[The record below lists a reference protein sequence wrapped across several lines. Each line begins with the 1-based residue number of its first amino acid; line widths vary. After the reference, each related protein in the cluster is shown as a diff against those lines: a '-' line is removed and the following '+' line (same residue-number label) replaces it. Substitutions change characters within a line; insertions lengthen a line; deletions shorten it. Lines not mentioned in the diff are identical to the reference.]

1 MPECRVRPRTR
12 AEFYGIVLLV
22 RQNICGHLEDIV
34 DAMMLEQLFHW
45 PYRRDDESLPSS
57 NFNLTF
63 IPRQTRRMFHRQ
75 RIVTVDNTKKITTA
89 MRLVAAAKV
98 RRAQDAVTKTR
109 PFSETLQSIFGA
121 LIQQLGKEDVNLPLL
136 NTREVKNV
144 LLVGL
149 SGDRGLCGAYNSYA
163 IKKTESRGKELAS
176 QGYNVE
182 YVTIG
187 KKISQYF
194 RRRDEIYT
202 VKRAFD
208 CGQAP
213 NAAEA
218 SAIAQELL
226 ADYLSGEVDSVEIVY
241 TRFVS
246 LISSEPSIRTLLP
259 LSIRGIEDEKD
270 EIFQLTSDGGK
281 FKVEREEVPAAEA
294 AELPQD
300 LIFEQ
305 DPIQI
310 LNSILPLYLDGQI
323 LRMLQ
328 ESVASELA
336 ARMAS
341 MGAASDNAADLSK
354 RLSLTY
360 NRARQASVTQELLEI
375 VAGADAA
382 ASGGQ

>member
-1 MPECRVRPRTR
+1 MPQQFRTVTDIDAFLPHRTEHIFIRRLTSFLPRLNKC
-12 AEFYGIVLLV
+12 F
-22 RQNICGHLEDIV
+22 
-34 DAMMLEQLFHW
+34 
-45 PYRRDDESLPSS
+45 
-57 NFNLTF
+57 
-63 IPRQTRRMFHRQ
+63 PRRQ

-98 RRAQDAVTKTR
+98 RRAQDAVIKTR
-109 PFSETLQSIFGA
+109 PFSETLQGIFGA
-121 LIQQLGKEDVNLPLL
+121 LINQLGKEDVNLPLL
-136 NTREVKNV
+136 TSREVKNV

-163 IKKTESRGKELAS
+163 IKKTETRAKELMA

-182 YVTIG
+182 FVTIG

-194 RRRDEIYT
+194 RRRNDTYN

-246 LISSEPSIRTLLP
+246 LITSEPSIRTLLP
-259 LSIRGIEDEKD
+259 LSIRGIEDETD
-270 EIFQLTSDGGK
+270 EIFQLTSEGGK
-281 FKVEREEVPAAEA
+281 FKVEREEVPAAEPT
-294 AELPQD
+294 ELSQD

>member
-1 MPECRVRPRTR
+1 MVQVARTLAALVGSAACASAFMGPAVTSFSGVRV
-12 AEFYGIVLLV
+12 VD
-22 RQNICGHLEDIV
+22 NV
-34 DAMMLEQLFHW
+34 DAVLAS
-45 PYRRDDESLPSS
+45 PARRSVV
-57 NFNLTF
+57 T
-63 IPRQTRRMFHRQ
+63 PRMGGKENAIRQ
-75 RIVTVDNTKKITTA
+75 RIVTVNNTKKITTA

-98 RRAQDAVTKTR
+98 RRAQDAVLRTR

-121 LIQQLGKEDVNLPLL
+121 LIAQLGKENLDLPLL
-136 NTREVKNV
+136 NAREVKNV

-163 IKKTESRGKELAS
+163 IKKTEARGNELTA

-194 RRRDEIYT
+194 KRRSDTYT

-226 ADYLSGEVDSVEIVY
+226 SDYLSGEFDSVEIVY
-241 TRFVS
+241 TKFVS

-259 LSIRGIEDEKD
+259 LSIRGIEDETD
-270 EIFQLTSDGGK
+270 EIFQLTTQGGK
-281 FKVEREEVPAAEA
+281 FTVDREEVEPVENAEI
-294 AELPQD
+294 PQD

-328 ESVASELA
+328 ESVAAELA

-341 MGAASDNAADLSK
+341 MGAASDNAADLAK
-354 RLSLTY
+354 RLSLQY

-382 ASGGQ
+382 QSGAK

>member
-1 MPECRVRPRTR
+1 MVQIAPALVFVAGGLACASAFTGPLGVTTSTFGGVDVTASPASSAPARRSVITPRMGGKENAIRTR
-12 AEFYGIVLLV
+12 I
-22 RQNICGHLEDIV
+22 
-34 DAMMLEQLFHW
+34 
-45 PYRRDDESLPSS
+45 
-57 NFNLTF
+57 T
-63 IPRQTRRMFHRQ
+63 
-75 RIVTVDNTKKITTA
+75 TVKNTQKITTA
-89 MRLVAAAKV
+89 MQLVAAAKV
-98 RRAQDAVTKTR
+98 RRAQDAVVRTR

-121 LIQQLGKEDVNLPLL
+121 LIAQLGKEDVNLPLL

-144 LLVGL
+144 LIVGL

-163 IKKTESRGKELAS
+163 IKKTEARGKELAA

-182 YVTIG
+182 FVTIG

-194 RRRDEIYT
+194 ARREELYT

-208 CGQAP
+208 MGQAP

-226 ADYLSGEVDSVEIVY
+226 SDYLSGEVDSVEIIY

-259 LSIRGIEDEKD
+259 LSIRGIEDETD
-270 EIFQLTSDGGK
+270 EIFQLTSEGGK
-281 FKVEREEVPAAEA
+281 FKVEREEVPSTEVAD
-294 AELPQD
+294 LPQD

-328 ESVASELA
+328 ESVAAELA

-341 MGAASDNAADLSK
+341 MGAASDNAGELSK
-354 RLSLTY
+354 KLSLQY

-382 ASGGQ
+382 SQGGS

>member
-1 MPECRVRPRTR
+1 
-12 AEFYGIVLLV
+12 
-22 RQNICGHLEDIV
+22 
-34 DAMMLEQLFHW
+34 
-45 PYRRDDESLPSS
+45 
-57 NFNLTF
+57 
-63 IPRQTRRMFHRQ
+63 
-75 RIVTVDNTKKITTA
+75 

-98 RRAQDAVTKTR
+98 RRAQDAVVKTR

-121 LIQQLGKEDVNLPLL
+121 LIGQLGKEDVNLPLL
-136 NTREVKNV
+136 STREVKNV
-144 LLVGL
+144 LIVGL

-163 IKKTESRGKELAS
+163 IKKTEARGKELTA

-194 RRRDEIYT
+194 ARRDEIYT
-202 VKRAFD
+202 VKRSFD
-208 CGQAP
+208 IGQSP
-213 NAAEA
+213 DAAEA
-218 SAIAQELL
+218 STIAQELL
-226 ADYLSGEVDSVEIVY
+226 SDYLSGEVDSVEIIY

-259 LSIRGIEDEKD
+259 LSIRGIEDETD
-270 EIFQLTSDGGK
+270 EIFQLTSEGGK
-281 FKVEREEVPAAEA
+281 FKVEREEVPATEPAEF
-294 AELPQD
+294 PQD

-341 MGAASDNAADLSK
+341 MGAASDNAAELSK
-354 RLSLTY
+354 KLSLQY

-382 ASGGQ
+382 SQGGK

>member
-1 MPECRVRPRTR
+1 MTGTMALLFGGAAYASAFVGSAGMSAFSGMRLIENVNTVAPARRTSVVTPRMGGKENAIRTR
-12 AEFYGIVLLV
+12 I
-22 RQNICGHLEDIV
+22 
-34 DAMMLEQLFHW
+34 
-45 PYRRDDESLPSS
+45 S
-57 NFNLTF
+57 
-63 IPRQTRRMFHRQ
+63 
-75 RIVTVDNTKKITTA
+75 TVNNTKKITTA

-98 RRAQDAVTKTR
+98 RRAQEAVMKTR

-121 LIQQLGKEDVNLPLL
+121 LIAQLGKEDVNLPLL
-136 NTREVKNV
+136 TTRDVKNV
-144 LLVGL
+144 ILVGL
-149 SGDRGLCGAYNSYA
+149 SGDRGLCGAYNSYV
-163 IKKTESRGKELAS
+163 IKKVEARGKELMA

-182 YVTIG
+182 FITIG

-194 RRRDEIYT
+194 RRREQYS
-202 VKRAFD
+202 VKRSFD
-208 CGQAP
+208 CGQMP

-226 ADYLSGEVDSVEIVY
+226 SDYLSGEADSVEIVY

-246 LISSEPSIRTLLP
+246 LIASEPSIRTLLP

-270 EIFQLTSDGGK
+270 ELFQLTTDGGK
-281 FKVEREEVPAAEA
+281 FAVEREEAPEVEN

-328 ESVASELA
+328 ESVAAELA

-341 MGAASDNAADLSK
+341 MAAASDNAADLSK
-354 RLSLTY
+354 RLSLQY

-382 ASGGQ
+382 ASGK

>member
-1 MPECRVRPRTR
+1 MVQLARTLAALVGSAACASAFMGPAVTSFSGVRV
-12 AEFYGIVLLV
+12 VD
-22 RQNICGHLEDIV
+22 NV
-34 DAMMLEQLFHW
+34 DAVVAS
-45 PYRRDDESLPSS
+45 PARRSVV
-57 NFNLTF
+57 T
-63 IPRQTRRMFHRQ
+63 PRMGGKENAIRQ
-75 RIVTVDNTKKITTA
+75 RIVTVNNTKKITTA

-98 RRAQDAVTKTR
+98 RRAQDAVLRTR

-121 LIQQLGKEDVNLPLL
+121 LIAQLGKENLDLPLL
-136 NTREVKNV
+136 NAREVKNV

-163 IKKTESRGKELAS
+163 IKKTEARGNELTA

-194 RRRDEIYT
+194 KRRSDTYT

-226 ADYLSGEVDSVEIVY
+226 SDYLSGEFDSVEIVY
-241 TRFVS
+241 TKFVS
-246 LISSEPSIRTLLP
+246 LIASEPSIRTLLP
-259 LSIRGIEDEKD
+259 LSIRGIEDETD
-270 EIFQLTSDGGK
+270 EIFQLTTQGGK
-281 FKVEREEVPAAEA
+281 FTVDREEAEPVEN
-294 AELPQD
+294 AEIPQD

-328 ESVASELA
+328 ESVAAELA

-341 MGAASDNAADLSK
+341 MGAASDNAADLAK
-354 RLSLTY
+354 RLSLQY

-382 ASGGQ
+382 QSGAK

>member
-1 MPECRVRPRTR
+1 MHRINFHPRT
-12 AEFYGIVLLV
+12 
-22 RQNICGHLEDIV
+22 
-34 DAMMLEQLFHW
+34 
-45 PYRRDDESLPSS
+45 
-57 NFNLTF
+57 
-63 IPRQTRRMFHRQ
+63 PRFVVCRQ
-75 RIVTVDNTKKITTA
+75 RIGTVNNTKKITTA

-98 RRAQDAVTKTR
+98 RRAQDAVLRTR

-121 LIQQLGKEDVNLPLL
+121 LIAQLGKENLDLPLL
-136 NTREVKNV
+136 NSRDVKNV
-144 LLVGL
+144 LMVGL

-163 IKKTESRGKELAS
+163 IKRTEERGKELAA

-187 KKISQYF
+187 KKITQHF
-194 RRRDEIYT
+194 KRREEFYT
-202 VKRAFD
+202 IKRAFD

-226 ADYLSGEVDSVEIVY
+226 SDYLSGECDSVEIVY
-241 TRFVS
+241 TKFVS
-246 LISSEPSIRTLLP
+246 LIASEPSIRTLLP

-270 EIFQLTSDGGK
+270 ELFQLTTQGGK
-281 FKVEREEVPAAEA
+281 FKVDREELEPVENAEI
-294 AELPQD
+294 PQD

-328 ESVASELA
+328 ESVAAELA

-341 MGAASDNAADLSK
+341 MGAASDNAAELSK
-354 RLSLTY
+354 KLSLQY

-382 ASGGQ
+382 ASGAK

>member
-1 MPECRVRPRTR
+1 
-12 AEFYGIVLLV
+12 
-22 RQNICGHLEDIV
+22 
-34 DAMMLEQLFHW
+34 
-45 PYRRDDESLPSS
+45 
-57 NFNLTF
+57 
-63 IPRQTRRMFHRQ
+63 
-75 RIVTVDNTKKITTA
+75 

-98 RRAQDAVTKTR
+98 RRAQDAVMKTR

-121 LIQQLGKEDVNLPLL
+121 LIEQLGKEDVNLPLL
-136 NTREVKNV
+136 TTREVKNV

-163 IKKTESRGKELAS
+163 IKKVESRAKELMA

-182 YVTIG
+182 FVTIG
-187 KKISQYF
+187 KKITQYF

-202 VKRAFD
+202 TKRAFD

-226 ADYLSGEVDSVEIVY
+226 ADYLSGEADSVEIVY
-241 TRFVS
+241 TKFVS

-259 LSIRGIEDEKD
+259 LSIRGIEDETD
-270 EIFQLTSDGGK
+270 EIFQLTTKGGK
-281 FKVEREEVPAAEA
+281 FSVSREEAPEVEN

-328 ESVASELA
+328 ESVAAELA

-354 RLSLTY
+354 RLSLQY

-382 ASGGQ
+382 SAAGGN

>member
-1 MPECRVRPRTR
+1 MV
-12 AEFYGIVLLV
+12 
-22 RQNICGHLEDIV
+22 
-34 DAMMLEQLFHW
+34 
-45 PYRRDDESLPSS
+45 LPSTAQHCEPCATHHVKLLPS
-57 NFNLTF
+57 IFRLV
-63 IPRQTRRMFHRQ
+63 ICRQ
-75 RIVTVDNTKKITTA
+75 RIGTVNNTKKITTA

-98 RRAQDAVTKTR
+98 RRAQDAVLRTR

-121 LIQQLGKEDVNLPLL
+121 LIAQLGKENLDLPLL
-136 NTREVKNV
+136 NSREVKNV
-144 LLVGL
+144 LMVGL

-163 IKKTESRGKELAS
+163 IKRTEERGKELAA

-187 KKISQYF
+187 KKITQHF
-194 RRRDEIYT
+194 KRREEFYT
-202 VKRAFD
+202 IKRSFD

-226 ADYLSGEVDSVEIVY
+226 SDYLSGECDSVEIVY
-241 TRFVS
+241 TKFVS
-246 LISSEPSIRTLLP
+246 LIASEPSIRTLLP

-270 EIFQLTSDGGK
+270 ELFQLTTQGGK
-281 FKVEREEVPAAEA
+281 FEVSREEVDPVENAEI
-294 AELPQD
+294 PQD

-328 ESVASELA
+328 ESVAAELA

-341 MGAASDNAADLSK
+341 MGAASDNAAELSK
-354 RLSLTY
+354 KLSLQY

-382 ASGGQ
+382 ASGAK

>member
-1 MPECRVRPRTR
+1 MAYMARMVAFFVGSMACASAFHASPRLGG
-12 AEFYGIVLLV
+12 FGGI
-22 RQNICGHLEDIV
+22 NIVESVESAKAPARRGHTGP
-34 DAMMLEQLFHW
+34 MMGGKENAIS
-45 PYRRDDESLPSS
+45 RG
-57 NFNLTF
+57 
-63 IPRQTRRMFHRQ
+63 
-75 RIVTVDNTKKITTA
+75 RIVTVNNTKKITTA

-98 RRAQDAVTKTR
+98 RRAQEAVLQTR
-109 PFSETLQSIFGA
+109 PFSETLQGIFSA
-121 LIQQLGKEDVNLPLL
+121 LISQLGKENIDLPLL
-136 NTREVKNV
+136 TAREVKNV
-144 LLVGL
+144 LVVGI

-163 IKKTESRGKELAS
+163 IKKTEARARELMD

-182 YVTIG
+182 FVTIG

-194 RRRDEIYT
+194 RRRNDVYK

-208 CGQAP
+208 CGQVPTAP
-213 NAAEA
+213 EA

-226 ADYLSGEVDSVEIVY
+226 TDYLSGETDSVEIIY
-241 TRFVS
+241 SRFVS
-246 LISSEPSIRTLLP
+246 LIASEPSIRTLLP
-259 LSIRGIEDEKD
+259 LSLRGIENEED
-270 EIFQLTSDGGK
+270 EIFQLTSEGGK
-281 FKVEREEVPAAEA
+281 FSVQRETLEKTET
-294 AELPQD
+294 ELTQD

-341 MGAASDNAADLSK
+341 MQAASDNAGDLSK
-354 RLSLTY
+354 SLSLVY

-375 VAGADAA
+375 VAGATALE
-382 ASGGQ
+382 SQ

>member
-1 MPECRVRPRTR
+1 
-12 AEFYGIVLLV
+12 
-22 RQNICGHLEDIV
+22 
-34 DAMMLEQLFHW
+34 
-45 PYRRDDESLPSS
+45 
-57 NFNLTF
+57 
-63 IPRQTRRMFHRQ
+63 
-75 RIVTVDNTKKITTA
+75 

-98 RRAQDAVTKTR
+98 RRAQDAVVKTR

-121 LIQQLGKEDVNLPLL
+121 LIAQLGKEDVNLPLL

-144 LLVGL
+144 LIVGL

-163 IKKTESRGKELAS
+163 IKKTEARGKELTA

-194 RRRDEIYT
+194 ARRNEIYT
-202 VKRAFD
+202 VKRSFD
-208 CGQAP
+208 IGQSP
-213 NAAEA
+213 DAAEA
-218 SAIAQELL
+218 STIAQELL
-226 ADYLSGEVDSVEIVY
+226 SDYLSGEVDSVEIIY

-259 LSIRGIEDEKD
+259 LSIRGIEDETD
-270 EIFQLTSDGGK
+270 EIFQLTSEGGK
-281 FKVEREEVPAAEA
+281 FKVEREEVPATEPAEF
-294 AELPQD
+294 PQD

-310 LNSILPLYLDGQI
+310 LNSIIPLYLDGQI

-341 MGAASDNAADLSK
+341 MGAASDNAAELSK
-354 RLSLTY
+354 KLSLQY

-382 ASGGQ
+382 SQGGK

>member
-1 MPECRVRPRTR
+1 MVQLARTLAALVGSAACASAFMGPAVTSFSGVRV
-12 AEFYGIVLLV
+12 VD
-22 RQNICGHLEDIV
+22 NV
-34 DAMMLEQLFHW
+34 DAVVAS
-45 PYRRDDESLPSS
+45 PARRSVV
-57 NFNLTF
+57 T
-63 IPRQTRRMFHRQ
+63 PRMGGKENAIRQ
-75 RIVTVDNTKKITTA
+75 RIVTVNNTKKITTA

-98 RRAQDAVTKTR
+98 RRAQDAVLRTR

-121 LIQQLGKEDVNLPLL
+121 LIAQLGKENLDLPLL
-136 NTREVKNV
+136 NAREVKNV

-163 IKKTESRGKELAS
+163 IKKTEARGNELTA

-194 RRRDEIYT
+194 KRRSDTYT

-226 ADYLSGEVDSVEIVY
+226 SDYLSGEFDSVEIVY
-241 TRFVS
+241 TKFVS
-246 LISSEPSIRTLLP
+246 LIASEPSIRTLLP
-259 LSIRGIEDEKD
+259 LSIRGIEDETD
-270 EIFQLTSDGGK
+270 EIFQLTTQGGK
-281 FKVEREEVPAAEA
+281 FTVDREEVDPVENAEI
-294 AELPQD
+294 PQD

-328 ESVASELA
+328 ESVAAELA

-341 MGAASDNAADLSK
+341 MGAASDNAADLAK
-354 RLSLTY
+354 RLSLQY

-382 ASGGQ
+382 QSGAK

>member
-1 MPECRVRPRTR
+1 MAVLVGGAACASAFTGPMAVTSFTGVRVPESVDCVAAAPSARRSVVTPRMGGKEN
-12 AEFYGIVLLV
+12 AI
-22 RQNICGHLEDIV
+22 
-34 DAMMLEQLFHW
+34 
-45 PYRRDDESLPSS
+45 
-57 NFNLTF
+57 
-63 IPRQTRRMFHRQ
+63 RQ
-75 RIVTVDNTKKITTA
+75 RITTVNNTKKITTA

-98 RRAQDAVTKTR
+98 RRAQEAVVKTR

-121 LIQQLGKEDVNLPLL
+121 LIAQLGKEDVNLPLL
-136 NTREVKNV
+136 NAREVKNV

-163 IKKTESRGKELAS
+163 IKKTEARGKELTS

-182 YVTIG
+182 YITIG

-194 RRRDEIYT
+194 RRREEIYT

-226 ADYLSGEVDSVEIVY
+226 TDYLSGETDSVEIVY
-241 TRFVS
+241 TKFVS
-246 LISSEPSIRTLLP
+246 LIASEPSIRTLLP
-259 LSIRGIEDEKD
+259 LSIRGIEDETD

-281 FKVEREEVPAAEA
+281 FKVEREEVDPSEP

-310 LNSILPLYLDGQI
+310 LNSILPLYLDGQV

-328 ESVASELA
+328 ESVAAELA

-341 MGAASDNAADLSK
+341 MAAASDNAADLSK
-354 RLSLTY
+354 RLSLSY

-382 ASGGQ
+382 QSGSK

>member
-1 MPECRVRPRTR
+1 
-12 AEFYGIVLLV
+12 
-22 RQNICGHLEDIV
+22 
-34 DAMMLEQLFHW
+34 
-45 PYRRDDESLPSS
+45 
-57 NFNLTF
+57 
-63 IPRQTRRMFHRQ
+63 
-75 RIVTVDNTKKITTA
+75 

-98 RRAQDAVTKTR
+98 RRAQDAVVKTR
-109 PFSETLQSIFGA
+109 PFSETLQGIFGA
-121 LIQQLGKEDVNLPLL
+121 LIGQLGKEDVSLPLL

-144 LLVGL
+144 LIVGL

-163 IKKTESRGKELAS
+163 IKKTEARGKELAA

-187 KKISQYF
+187 KKMSQYF
-194 RRRDEIYT
+194 ARRDEIYT
-202 VKRAFD
+202 VKRSFD
-208 CGQAP
+208 IGQAP
-213 NAAEA
+213 DAAEA
-218 SAIAQELL
+218 STIAQELL
-226 ADYLSGEVDSVEIVY
+226 SDYLSGEVDSVEIIY

-259 LSIRGIEDEKD
+259 LSIRGIEDETD
-270 EIFQLTSDGGK
+270 EIFQLTSEGGK
-281 FKVEREEVPAAEA
+281 FKVEREEVPTTEPAEF
-294 AELPQD
+294 PQD

-354 RLSLTY
+354 RLSLQY

-382 ASGGQ
+382 SQGGQ

>member
-1 MPECRVRPRTR
+1 
-12 AEFYGIVLLV
+12 
-22 RQNICGHLEDIV
+22 
-34 DAMMLEQLFHW
+34 
-45 PYRRDDESLPSS
+45 
-57 NFNLTF
+57 
-63 IPRQTRRMFHRQ
+63 
-75 RIVTVDNTKKITTA
+75 

-98 RRAQDAVTKTR
+98 RRAQEAVVKTR

-121 LIQQLGKEDVNLPLL
+121 LIAQLGKEDVNLPLL
-136 NTREVKNV
+136 NAREVKNV

-163 IKKTESRGKELAS
+163 IKKTEARGKELTA

-182 YVTIG
+182 YITIG

-194 RRRDEIYT
+194 RRREEIYT

-226 ADYLSGEVDSVEIVY
+226 ADYLSGETDSVEIVY
-241 TRFVS
+241 TKFVS
-246 LISSEPSIRTLLP
+246 LIASEPSIRTLLP

-270 EIFQLTSDGGK
+270 EIFQLTTDGGK
-281 FKVEREEVPAAEA
+281 FKVEREEVGSSEP

-310 LNSILPLYLDGQI
+310 LNSILPLYLDGQV

-328 ESVASELA
+328 ESVAAELA

-341 MGAASDNAADLSK
+341 MAAASDNAADLSK

-382 ASGGQ
+382 QSGSK

>member
-1 MPECRVRPRTR
+1 MLITIVRSHPS
-12 AEFYGIVLLV
+12 LCSNPCLV
-22 RQNICGHLEDIV
+22 
-34 DAMMLEQLFHW
+34 
-45 PYRRDDESLPSS
+45 Y
-57 NFNLTF
+57 
-63 IPRQTRRMFHRQ
+63 RQ
-75 RIVTVDNTKKITTA
+75 RITTVNNTKKITTA

-98 RRAQDAVTKTR
+98 RRAQEAVVKTR

-121 LIQQLGKEDVNLPLL
+121 LIAQLGKEDVNLPLL
-136 NTREVKNV
+136 NAREVKNV

-163 IKKTESRGKELAS
+163 IKKTEARGKELAS

-182 YVTIG
+182 YITIG

-194 RRRDEIYT
+194 RRREEIYT

-226 ADYLSGEVDSVEIVY
+226 TDYLSGETDSVEIVY
-241 TRFVS
+241 TKFVS
-246 LISSEPSIRTLLP
+246 LIASEPSIRTLLP

-281 FKVEREEVPAAEA
+281 FKVEREEVGSTEP

-310 LNSILPLYLDGQI
+310 LNSILPLYLDGQV

-328 ESVASELA
+328 ESVAAELA

-341 MGAASDNAADLSK
+341 MAAASDNAADLSK

-382 ASGGQ
+382 QSGSK

>member
-1 MPECRVRPRTR
+1 MAQANLRTINQSINPAVSQFTSDPTLNSCYRTR
-12 AEFYGIVLLV
+12 I
-22 RQNICGHLEDIV
+22 
-34 DAMMLEQLFHW
+34 
-45 PYRRDDESLPSS
+45 
-57 NFNLTF
+57 T
-63 IPRQTRRMFHRQ
+63 
-75 RIVTVDNTKKITTA
+75 TVKNTQKITTA
-89 MRLVAAAKV
+89 MQLVAAAKV
-98 RRAQDAVTKTR
+98 RRAQDAVVRTR

-121 LIQQLGKEDVNLPLL
+121 LIAQLGKEDVNLPLL

-144 LLVGL
+144 LIVGL

-163 IKKTESRGKELAS
+163 IKKTEARGKELAA

-182 YVTIG
+182 FVTIG

-194 RRRDEIYT
+194 ARREELYT

-208 CGQAP
+208 MGQAP

-226 ADYLSGEVDSVEIVY
+226 SDYLSGEVDSVEIIY

-259 LSIRGIEDEKD
+259 LSIRGIEDETD
-270 EIFQLTSDGGK
+270 EIFQLTSEGGK
-281 FKVEREEVPAAEA
+281 FKVEREEVPSTEVAD
-294 AELPQD
+294 LPQD

-328 ESVASELA
+328 ESVAAELA

-341 MGAASDNAADLSK
+341 MGAASDNAGELSK
-354 RLSLTY
+354 KLSLQY

-382 ASGGQ
+382 SQGGS